1 MIGGEELHSGSQV
14 DRRIGKLQALR
25 GTGEGEQGSI
35 ATKVRQK
42 GLDESNDEYRLK
54 ILSLMNWIAV

>member
-14 DRRIGKLQALR
+14 DRRIGMLQALR
-25 GTGEGEQGSI
+25 GTSEGVQGSI

-42 GLDESNDEYRLK
+42 GLDESNDKY
-54 ILSLMNWIAV
+54 